1 MSRTN
6 FPPINDCRHF
16 RFVIETAM
24 VERVLHDIPHTD
36 GWASTLQHFAASG
49 HRQEIALSGVFDFNL
64 LFGMCHYINFH
75 IRFKKNTLQYR
86 NISAPPPDSSVRTA
100 AVNAAPPIIHNH
112 ASSSLSPRSSIN
124 HFSLFISLIT
134 GIIVSQF
141 GLNVKYK
148 NQSFSTHNRS
158 RRSPRHQLTQPLQQL
173 RTFP

>member
-1 MSRTN
+1 
-6 FPPINDCRHF
+6 
-16 RFVIETAM
+16 
-24 VERVLHDIPHTD
+24 
-36 GWASTLQHFAASG
+36 
-49 HRQEIALSGVFDFNL
+49 
-64 LFGMCHYINFH
+64 
-75 IRFKKNTLQYR
+75 
-86 NISAPPPDSSVRTA
+86 
-100 AVNAAPPIIHNH
+100 
-112 ASSSLSPRSSIN
+112 LSPRSSIN

>member
-24 VERVLHDIPHTD
+24 LERVLHNIPHTD

-86 NISAPPPDSSVRTA
+86 YASGPSPVSSTRTA

-112 ASSSLSPRSSIN
+112 ASSSFSPRSSIN

-141 GLNVKYK
+141 GSNVKHK